1 MPYCPKCKYEFT
13 EGVKVCPDCGTEL
26 IESLPPNH
34 EVNIKWVPLTTLQ
47 SLVLA
52 EMVRE
57 ALANND
63 IPSFIQSDVIQG
75 ALLSQSTGIAGTY
88 SKIFVPEEMKDR
100 AQEIQ
105 NEISG
110 E

>member
-1 MPYCPKCKYEFT
+1 MPYCPKCKYEFI
-13 EGVKVCPDCGTEL
+13 EGIKECPDCGTDL
-26 IESLPPNH
+26 IEYIPQEH
-34 EVNIKWVPLTTLQ
+34 EVNIKWVPLTTLK

-63 IPSFIQSDVIQG
+63 IPSFIRSDAIQG
-75 ALLSQSTGIAGTY
+75 ALLAYSTGIAGTY
-88 SKIFVPEEMKDR
+88 SKIFVPEEMKDK
-100 AQEIQ
+100 AQKIQ
-105 NEISG
+105 DEISG